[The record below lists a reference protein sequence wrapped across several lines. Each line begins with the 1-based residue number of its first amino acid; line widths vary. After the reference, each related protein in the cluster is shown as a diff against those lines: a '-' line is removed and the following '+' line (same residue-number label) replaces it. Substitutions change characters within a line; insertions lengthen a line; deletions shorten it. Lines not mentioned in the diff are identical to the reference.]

1 MKSLVAAIGALALAT
16 SFAQAEP
23 VARGAAAA
31 PAVASVSS
39 GYRLSA
45 ARPED
50 GGAAVDRT
58 VNQGAGTSRSSDANQ
73 G

>member
-31 PAVASVSS
+31 P
-39 GYRLSA
+39 SA
-45 ARPED
+45 AASSEYRVSE
-50 GGAAVDRT
+50 GYHAGRGTTVDRT